1 VKTID
6 RKELKGEDRVLL
18 TVVFVTHGDRIG
30 VVKRLVK
37 SIFPYRDVP
46 WVDFICVDNGSEPSS
61 AEFVRSNHP
70 FVRVIENSENK
81 GTSRA
86 FNAGIRN
93 ADGEYVLIINDD
105 SVIPEGML
113 EKLRAYLIGH
123 PDCAGIALG
132 LKRDKNTY
140 QALRLRILNI
150 GKRHPRRRRRATFI
164 GTGNLLIKTA
174 LIREVG
180 LYDENYFAGNEDM
193 DLSQRL
199 KQQGVKIHY
208 FPEFFIYHLHV
219 YRNRKTSWAEFVLAR
234 RLSDIYYAQ
243 KFFPLLSSIAR
254 MYAFRNFKK
263 RVEKTLDKETL
274 RKAKKIMYTKKES
287 YYEVQKSIIKN
298 GIDSVYAQIAGVE

>member
-1 VKTID
+1 MD
-6 RKELKGEDRVLL
+6 RNAQKGEDGILL
-18 TVVFVTHGDRIG
+18 TVVFVTHGDRIA

-37 SIFPYRDVP
+37 SILPYRNAP
-46 WVDFICVDNGSEPSS
+46 WVEYICVDNGSEPSS
-61 AEFVRSNHP
+61 AEYVRANHP
-70 FVRVIENSENK
+70 FVQVVENAENK

-86 FNAGIRN
+86 FNAGIRK
-93 ADGEYVLIINDD
+93 AGGEYVLIINDD

-113 EKLRAYLIGH
+113 ERLKAYLIGH
-123 PDCAGIALG
+123 PDCRGIALG
-132 LKRDKNTY
+132 LKKDKYTY
-140 QALRLRILNI
+140 QALRLKILNI

-199 KQQGVKIHY
+199 KREGVRIHY

-263 RVEKTLDKETL
+263 RVEKNVDKETL

-298 GIDSVYAQIAGVE
+298 GIDAVYAQIAGVE

>member
-1 VKTID
+1 MD
-6 RKELKGEDRVLL
+6 RITQEKGDGIFL
-18 TVVFVTHGDRIG
+18 TVVFVTHGDRIE
-30 VVKRLVK
+30 VVKRLMK
-37 SIFPYRDVP
+37 SILPYRDVP
-46 WVDFICVDNGSEPSS
+46 WAEFVCVDNGSEPSS
-61 AEFVRSNHP
+61 AEYIRANHP
-70 FVRVIENSENK
+70 FVQVIENAENK

-86 FNAGIRN
+86 FNAGIRK
-93 ADGEYVLIINDD
+93 ACGEYVLIINDD
-105 SVIPEGML
+105 SVVPEGML
-113 EKLRAYLIGH
+113 EKLKAYLVGN
-123 PDCAGIALG
+123 PDCTGIALG
-132 LKRDKNTY
+132 LKKDRDTY
-140 QALRLRILNI
+140 QALRLKILNI

-174 LIREVG
+174 LIKEVG

-199 KQQGVKIHY
+199 KRKGVKIHY

-219 YRNRKTSWAEFVLAR
+219 YRNRKTHWPEFVLAR

-243 KFFPLLSSIAR
+243 KFFPLLSFIAR

-263 RVEKTLDKETL
+263 RVEKTVDKETL

-298 GIDSVYAQIAGVE
+298 GIDAVYARISGAE